1 MTVPSEV
8 NCPICNNKMIN
19 LNKENPV
26 LDVSSLSLVVNGKKK
41 SSKTVL
47 FLCEKCDAAQTFLV
61 LSDET
66 NS

>member
-47 FLCEKCDAAQTFLV
+47 FLCETCDAAQSFLV
-61 LSDET
+61 LSDES

>member
-41 SSKTVL
+41 SGKTVL
-47 FLCEKCDAAQTFLV
+47 FLCEKCDAAQSFLV
-61 LSDET
+61 LSDEA

>member
-26 LDVSSLSLVVNGKKK
+26 LDVSYLSLVVNGKKK